1 MPVQNFLEQ
10 YIDALFEEVGFSDLS
25 PEQRNAYRPQFIV
38 QLERKISNDL
48 VPRLNESQ
56 MNEFVRLVDDPNTM
70 GDQWNSFWSKAIP
83 NFEMELKKILA
94 SFSEQVKQA
103 LS

>member
-10 YIDALFEEVGFSDLS
+10 YVDALFEELGFSDLS

-48 VPRLNESQ
+48 VPRLNETQ
-56 MNEFVRLVDDPNTM
+56 MNEFVRLVDDPNTT
-70 GDQWNSFWSKAIP
+70 GQDWNTFWSGAIP
-83 NFEMELKKILA
+83 NFEMELKKIMA
-94 SFSEQVKQA
+94 SFTDQVKQA
-103 LS
+103 LA